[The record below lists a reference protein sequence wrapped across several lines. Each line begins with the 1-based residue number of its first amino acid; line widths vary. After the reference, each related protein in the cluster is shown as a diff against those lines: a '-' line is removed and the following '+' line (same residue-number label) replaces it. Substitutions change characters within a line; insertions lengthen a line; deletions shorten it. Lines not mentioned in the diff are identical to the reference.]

1 MEWPQPGTDLVKHL
15 CVEGWRFS
23 PHSYAIVNQWQLLSI
38 ANRKNIRLSV
48 RDVPYYQKHWRPTR
62 GLFAAEQEKVLSSLP
77 ACGIHDPIDALY
89 RIGFP
94 YDFSIPEGIRT
105 VVFATSEYQNVDQRY
120 FNGALDVQ
128 RLAASNLFSIVTP
141 SRWSREGFLRLG
153 LRSEQ
158 VVVVPHGVDSHVFTR
173 PSKQQR
179 SELRKKL
186 GISGFTFANAS
197 AMTENKGIDLLIR
210 GFAAVVEKK
219 PDCRLMLKGTD
230 SLYQSRNYVGGVI
243 SSLPPN
249 AQRLVRDRIV
259 YFGDTVSNEQMA
271 QFYQTAD
278 AYVSPYLAEGFNLP
292 VLEASACGTPVICT
306 KGGPTDDFMR
316 QDFAYF
322 INSERV
328 STNQPN
334 GDTWLK
340 PDLDH
345 LIHLMLKMID
355 DEEWREEASRAAADH
370 AAAHFNWEL
379 VVDTL
384 LSTIFRPSP

>member
-1 MEWPQPGTDLVKHL
+1 VKHL

-23 PHSYAIVNQWQLLSI
+23 PHSYAMVNQWQLLSI
-38 ANRKNIRLSV
+38 ANRKSIKLTV
-48 RDVPYYQKHWRPTR
+48 RDVPYYQQHWRPTK
-62 GLFAAEQEKVLSSLP
+62 GLFAIEQEKVLSSIP
-77 ACGIHDPIDALY
+77 TCGINDRIDALY

-94 YDFSIPEGIRT
+94 YDFSVPESIRT
-105 VVFATSEYQNVDQRY
+105 VVFATSEYQHVDQRY
-120 FNGALDVQ
+120 FNRALDIQ
-128 RLAASNLFSIVTP
+128 RLAASELFSVVTP

-173 PSKQQR
+173 PTQQER
-179 SELRKKL
+179 SDLRKKL
-186 GISGFTFANAS
+186 GVSGFTFANVS
-197 AMTENKGIDLLIR
+197 AMTDNKGIDLLIR
-210 GFAAVVEKK
+210 GFAAVVEKR

-230 SLYQSRNYVGGVI
+230 SLYQSRDYVGRVI
-243 SSLPPN
+243 SSLSPS
-249 AQRLVRDRIV
+249 AQRRVSDRIF
-259 YFGDTVSNEQMA
+259 YFGETISNEQMA
-271 QFYQTAD
+271 QFYQVAD

-316 QDFAYF
+316 QNFAYF
-322 INSERV
+322 IDSERAGL
-328 STNQPN
+328 NQQN

-345 LIHLMLKMID
+345 LILLMLKMID

-370 AAAHFNWEL
+370 AAVHFNWDL
-379 VVDTL
+379 VVDAL
-384 LSTIFRPSP
+384 LSTIFRSSL